1 MTRHRF
7 FAISLIGTGALLNSP
22 AGATTDYQCEDRAAN
37 CVGRCANF
45 TAGGGDFRGHQNKC
59 MVTCNRQVTS
69 CLIRVDERW
78 HRNFPMRAWV
88 R

>member
-1 MTRHRF
+1 MTRHLF
-7 FAISLIGTGALLNSP
+7 LAISLIGTGVLFNS
-22 AGATTDYQCEDRAAN
+22 AAEANGLQCEDRAAN

-59 MVTCNRQVTS
+59 MVSSERQVTA
-69 CLIRVDERW
+69 CLIRADERW
-78 HRNFPMRAWV
+78 HRNYPMRAWV